1 MFKWKTNVN
10 VANTKY
16 NVANTN
22 YNAAN
27 KNYNVANVNY
37 NVANTNYNAANTNY
51 NVANVNYNVANT
63 NYNVANVNY
72 NVANTN
78 YNVANTNHNVA
89 NMKLEFWR
97 KYDTIKIFHSRISTT
112 VVQNKPLYKG
122 SLHLRFLKPDLL
134 VSTFKATLSIDS
146 IAVGSCCRFNFPQL
160 PTADSKNKFLSKPL
174 TNQRPTSELRGR
186 D

>member
-72 NVANTN
+72 NVANVN
-78 YNVANTNHNVA
+78 YNVANTNYNVA

-97 KYDTIKIFHSRISTT
+97 KYDTIKIKQFNSQVLMQTTPKKFH
-112 VVQNKPLYKG
+112 Y
-122 SLHLRFLKPDLL
+122 
-134 VSTFKATLSIDS
+134 KATERHFQNTHKRHDKSTRSLYRG
-146 IAVGSCCRFNFPQL
+146 VGNFVFVKQ
-160 PTADSKNKFLSKPL
+160 TVYKYA
-174 TNQRPTSELRGR
+174 RI
-186 D
+186 